1 MGNLSAYF
9 DRILTLWP
17 RIERTANSSVASTA
31 AHSEMAGKDAKTKE
45 QPGNEARSLL
55 ETLPAIAA
63 ITATTDIRAF
73 LKPGVP
79 DMLKHA
85 ALRRAWA
92 TDLAIRD
99 FVGIAENQWDFNK
112 PQDIP
117 GFGLLDP
124 SENIQ
129 RLVPTISIDPS
140 TKSENAP
147 ERQLE
152 LQKAS
157 ENLVRLGA
165 PGIDSHPAR
174 MGEAE
179 TKASAKPEGSKQNDV

>member
-1 MGNLSAYF
+1 M
-9 DRILTLWP
+9 
-17 RIERTANSSVASTA
+17 
-31 AHSEMAGKDAKTKE
+31 
-45 QPGNEARSLL
+45 

-79 DMLKHA
+79 DTLKHA
-85 ALRRAWA
+85 ALRQAWA

-117 GFGLLDP
+117 GFGLLDA

-129 RLVPTISIDPS
+129 RLVPTISIGPS

-152 LQKAS
+152 SQKAS
-157 ENLVRLGA
+157 ENLVRFGA
-165 PGIDSHPAR
+165 PGIEGHPAR

-179 TKASAKPEGSKQNDV
+179 TKAAAKPEGSKQNDV

>member
-1 MGNLSAYF
+1 MG
-9 DRILTLWP
+9 DR
-17 RIERTANSSVASTA
+17 
-31 AHSEMAGKDAKTKE
+31 
-45 QPGNEARSLL
+45 
-55 ETLPAIAA
+55 
-63 ITATTDIRAF
+63 
-73 LKPGVP
+73 
-79 DMLKHA
+79 
-85 ALRRAWA
+85 
-92 TDLAIRD
+92 LAIRD

-117 GFGLLDP
+117 GFGLLDA

-152 LQKAS
+152 SQKAS
-157 ENLVRLGA
+157 ENLVRFGA
-165 PGIDSHPAR
+165 PGIESHPAR
-174 MGEAE
+174 EAE